1 MDDNFQPTGTEWI
14 RMADGA
20 LHLMLEKLAISATK
34 VLVERMNG
42 SEEYISIDD
51 SNMLSLIR
59 SVTSNDDGLFV
70 TNIKEVTVKDA
81 EHMRVN
87 FKQDYSFNE
96 REATVYELESKIG
109 IISNPTRS
117 ALVDDMMIDS
127 EMVKTKLDRLGYKCS
142 LLVKKNDK
150 TYKGRLSKK
159 ARFKPRQNLSV
170 STKNKAKKNAIW
182 IPDVVRSANSESNE
196 LPAVLIG

>member
-1 MDDNFQPTGTEWI
+1 
-14 RMADGA
+14 MADGA

-34 VLVERMNG
+34 VLMERMNG

-51 SNMLSLIR
+51 SNMLRLIR